1 MATTYDA
8 IIIGTGQA
16 GPSLAVRLAS
26 TGMRVA
32 IIERKRFGGTCVNTG
47 CIPTKTLVASARAAH
62 IAQRASEYGVMLDS
76 SVTVDMKKVKERKDA
91 VVRRS
96 NEGVEKWLK
105 STANLKVYEGH
116 ARFED
121 AHRVRVGNE
130 LLEADTIFINVGGRA
145 STPPLPGLDQ
155 VSYFNNSTMMEVD
168 FLPEHL
174 IVIGGSYV
182 GLEFAQMYRR
192 FGSEVTIVEM
202 GPRLIHREDEDVSEA
217 IRTILENEGINIR
230 LEAECIALEKRG
242 KKVAI
247 NVDCSS
253 GDKTVAGS
261 HALLAVGRVPNTED
275 LGLENAGVA
284 VDQRGYIQ
292 VDDQLRT
299 NVLRIY
305 ALGDCNGRGAFT
317 HTSYNDYEIVAANL
331 LDGDQRRVSDRITAY
346 ALYIDPPL
354 GRAGMTETEVRKSG
368 RKALMAKRPMAHVGR
383 AVEKGETQG
392 FMKVLVDAGTKEI
405 LGAALLGIECDEVIH
420 SILDVMYAKAPYTV
434 IQRAMHIH
442 PTVTELIPTMLG
454 ELQPLSGT
462 PSSSDAG

>member
-1 MATTYDA
+1 MDRTYDA

-62 IAQRASEYGVMLDS
+62 VARRAGEYGVS
-76 SVTVDMKKVKERKDA
+76 IGGAISVDMKKVKERKDG
-91 VVRRS
+91 VVRLS
-96 NEGVEKWLK
+96 NQGVEKWLRN
-105 STANLKVYEGH
+105 TENLTVYQGH

-121 AHRVRVGNE
+121 RHRIRVGDE

-145 STPPLPGLDQ
+145 SVPPLRGLDQ
-155 VSYFNNSTMMEVD
+155 MSYLTNSTMMDVD

-192 FGSEVTIVEM
+192 FGSEITIVEM
-202 GPRLIHREDEDVSEA
+202 GPRLIQREDEDISEA
-217 IRTILENEGINIR
+217 IRTILESEGINIR
-230 LEAECIALEKRG
+230 LSAECIRLEERG
-242 KKVAI
+242 DKVAVH
-247 NVDCSS
+247 VDCSS
-253 GDKTVAGS
+253 GDKTVIGS
-261 HALLAVGRVPNTED
+261 HTLLAVGRVPNTDD
-275 LGLENAGVA
+275 LGLEHARIA

-299 NVLRIY
+299 NVPGIY

-317 HTSYNDYEIVAANL
+317 HTSYNDYEIVAANV
-331 LDGDQRRVSDRITAY
+331 LDGDNRRVSDRITAY

-368 RKALMAKRPMAHVGR
+368 RKALLGKRPMERVGR

-392 FMKVLVDAGTKEI
+392 FMKVLVDAETKEI
-405 LGAALLGIECDEVIH
+405 LGASLLGIECDEVIH

-454 ELQPLSGT
+454 ELKPLV
-462 PSSSDAG
+462 

>member
-1 MATTYDA
+1 MAITYDA

-16 GPSLAVRLAS
+16 GPPLAVRLAS
-26 TGMRVA
+26 SGMRVA
-32 IIERKRFGGTCVNTG
+32 IIERELFGGTCVNNG
-47 CIPTKTLVASARAAH
+47 CIPTKTLIASARAAH
-62 IAQRASEYGVMLDS
+62 IARRGAEYGVAIS
-76 SVTVDMKKVKERKDA
+76 SSITVDMKKVKERKDA

-105 STANLKVYEGH
+105 STEKLTVYEGH

-121 AHRVRVGNE
+121 THRVRVGDE
-130 LLEADTIFINVGGRA
+130 LLEADRLFINVGARA

-155 VSYFNNSTMMEVD
+155 VRYLTNSTMMEVD

-174 IVIGGSYV
+174 IVVGGSYV
-182 GLEFAQMYRR
+182 GLEFGQMYRR

-202 GPRLIHREDEDVSEA
+202 GPRLIQREDEDISGAVRE
-217 IRTILENEGINIR
+217 ILENEGINIR
-230 LEAECIALEKRG
+230 LNAECIAVQKHG
-242 KKVAI
+242 DKVAI
-247 NVDCSS
+247 NLDCSDD
-253 GDKTVAGS
+253 DKRVLGS
-261 HALLAVGRVPNTED
+261 HLLLAVGRVPNTDD
-275 LGLENAGVA
+275 LGLENAGVT
-284 VDQRGYIQ
+284 VDQRGYVQ
-292 VDDQLRT
+292 VDDQLQT
-299 NVLRIY
+299 NVPGIY

-331 LDGDQRRVSDRITAY
+331 LDHDRRRVSDRITAY

-354 GRAGMTETEVRKSG
+354 GRAGMTEAEVRKSG
-368 RKALMAKRPMAHVGR
+368 RKILLGKRPMTRVGR

-392 FMKVLVDAGTKEI
+392 FMKILVDAETKEI
-405 LGAALLGIECDEVIH
+405 LGASLLGVECDEVIH

-454 ELQPLSGT
+454 ELKPLEANHSE
-462 PSSSDAG
+462 PAA

>member
-1 MATTYDA
+1 MVTTYDA

-16 GPSLAVRLAS
+16 GPSLAARLAGV
-26 TGMRVA
+26 GMKTA
-32 IIERKRFGGTCVNTG
+32 IVERKRFGGTCVNTG

-62 IAQRASEYGVMLDS
+62 VARSANEYGVI
-76 SVTVDMKKVKERKDA
+76 TGGAINVDMKKVKERKDA

-105 STANLKVYEGH
+105 GTGNLTVYEGH
-116 ARFED
+116 ARFAG
-121 AHRVRVGNE
+121 AHQLSVGNE
-130 LLEADTIFINVGGRA
+130 QLEAEKIFINVGGRA

-155 VSYFNNSTMMEVD
+155 VSYLNNSTMMDVD

-174 IVIGGSYV
+174 IVVGGSYV

-192 FGSEVTIVEM
+192 FGSGVTVVEM
-202 GPRLIHREDEDVSEA
+202 GPRLIQREDEDVSEA
-217 IRTILENEGINIR
+217 VRTILEAEGIEIR
-230 LEAECIALEKRG
+230 LSAECIALEKRG
-242 KKVAI
+242 DKVAV
-247 NVDCSS
+247 NVDCSI
-253 GDKTVAGS
+253 GDKTVIGS
-261 HALLAVGRVPNTED
+261 HALLAVGRVPNTGD

-284 VDQRGYIQ
+284 VDQRGYIK

-299 NVLRIY
+299 NVAGVY

-354 GRAGMTETEVRKSG
+354 GRAGMTEAEVRKSG
-368 RKALMAKRPMAHVGR
+368 RKALVGERPMTRVGR
-383 AVEKGETQG
+383 AVEKGETEG
-392 FMKVLVDAGTKEI
+392 FMKILVDAETKKI
-405 LGAALLGIECDEVIH
+405 LGASLLGIECDEVIH

-454 ELQPLSGT
+454 ELKPLE
-462 PSSSDAG
+462 